1 MKKLSLIAAL
11 LIAAASAQ
19 AQSNVTL
26 FGLVDLNLSRYSPGS
41 RSSGAGLTAMNDGHT
56 NGLNGSRWGIR
67 ANEDLGGGLKAAVV
81 IESGVLAD
89 TGNLGQGG
97 RGFGRQ
103 AFIGLGTAAM
113 GKVRLGRQYIL
124 SDSVVGQGN
133 PFGNALVNNP
143 TTGVTN
149 VGRALPMWLNAPR
162 ADNTIQYQTPSW
174 GGMTLA
180 GQWAPGEN
188 TADRFHG
195 ARITYAGGG
204 SFVGVA
210 YEWNKARIGGA
221 DTNKSLTV
229 TANHNFGAVKLL
241 GGFQRNRD
249 LALNSGN
256 GAAVGVSNLVVTGPR
271 TFTMDR
277 LDGYT
282 LGVEVPVGLT
292 TLGANYTRMKY
303 ANAAG
308 AGASLGK
315 AALGARYA
323 LSKNTFLYAG
333 ASLATGELKEYI
345 SQKRVLQAGLR
356 MAF

>member
-11 LIAAASAQ
+11 LAAAASAH

-26 FGLVDLNLSRYSPGS
+26 FGLIDLNMSRYSAGS
-41 RSSGAGLTAMNDGHT
+41 RSNGAGLTAMNDGHT

-67 ANEDLGGGLKAAVV
+67 ANEDLGGGLKASVV

-89 TGNLGQGG
+89 TGNLAQGG

-103 AFIGLGTAAM
+103 VFIGLGTPTL
-113 GKVRLGRQYIL
+113 GEVRLGRQYIL

-162 ADNTIQYQTPSW
+162 ADNTVQYQTPTF
-174 GGMTLA
+174 GGVTLA

-188 TADRFHG
+188 TTDRFHG
-195 ARITYAGGG
+195 VRATYAAGAT
-204 SFVGVA
+204 FAGVA
-210 YEWNKARIGGA
+210 YEWNKARVGGA
-221 DTNKSLTV
+221 DTNKSLSV
-229 TANHNFGAVKLL
+229 TANHNFGPVKVL

-249 LALNSGN
+249 LATGSGN
-256 GAAVGVSNLVVTGPR
+256 GAAVGVSNLVVTGAR
-271 TFTMDR
+271 SFTMDR

-282 LGVEVPVGLT
+282 LAVEVPIGLT
-292 TLGANYTRMKY
+292 TLGANFTRMKY
-303 ANAAG
+303 ANRAG
-308 AGASLGK
+308 ADATLGK
-315 AALGARYA
+315 AALAARYA

-333 ASLATGELKEYI
+333 ASIATGELKEYI
-345 SQKRVLQAGLR
+345 AQERVLQAGLR